1 MIPLWD
7 VSIMRQTYLVF
18 VAFLLLLL
26 VDNSSATLAQN
37 LNLQTQMN
45 QMAPPPQLPSPN
57 LSVGRSSQPN
67 TVHSRSG
74 RHTLHHQQK
83 KQQTPAGQ

>member
-26 VDNSSATLAQN
+26 VDNSSAALAQN

-57 LSVGRSSQPN
+57 LSVGRSHQPN
-67 TVHSRSG
+67 AGRTERSRHSVHR
-74 RHTLHHQQK
+74 QQK
-83 KQQTPAGQ
+83 KLQAPASR